1 MNDTIDRLLSAV
13 NDHDLDSLAA
23 LFHPDY
29 DSRQPVHPARAFV
42 GRSQVR
48 ANWAAM
54 LAGVKDF
61 DARAHRVAEDA
72 GATWCEWT
80 WSGAGADDRPFQMRG
95 VAIFEINDGLIR
107 AGSLYMEEVDGGE
120 IGIEQAVEE
129 PLGSPPGGCLQD
141 R

>member
-29 DSRQPVHPARAFV
+29 DSRQPATRRGRSWGGAGARQLGGDV
-42 GRSQVR
+42 GRGEG
-48 ANWAAM
+48 
-54 LAGVKDF
+54 LPCET
-61 DARAHRVAEDA
+61 HRVAEDA
-72 GATWCEWT
+72 GTTWCEWT
-80 WSGAGADDRPFQMRG
+80 WSGTGADDRPFQMRG
-95 VAIFEINDGLIR
+95 VAIFEISDGLIR

-129 PLGSPPGGCLQD
+129 LSGRCPAGASED